1 MKRDLE
7 LWRKI
12 LLKVEELP
20 PGMDLCSPL
29 DIDGYDEQITA
40 EHVQLLEEAGFIEAM
55 FTRAFNSFGVK
66 QVQEY
71 VIVRLLNDEHDFV
84 ANAKNPKIWQRTVDF
99 IKERGGDV
107 SLAVTKAVMAKE
119 ALQLFGLN

>member
-1 MKRDLE
+1 MKRDLA

-20 PGMDLCSPL
+20 PGRDLCSPL
-29 DIDGYDEQITA
+29 DIDGYDEQVIA
-40 EHVQLLEEAGFIEAM
+40 EHVKLLAEACFIEAI
-55 FTRAFNSFGVK
+55 FTHAFNSFGVK

-71 VIVRLLNDEHDFV
+71 VIIRLLNDGHDFV
-84 ANAKNPKIWQRTVDF
+84 SNAKNPKIWQRTIDF